1 MKKDNHQLRLE
12 DVELLAPITQPSKI
26 LCVGLNYKDH
36 CEEQNKPIPSEPV
49 VFNKFPSCILAPNQ
63 TISYPQMTNQLDWEV
78 ELALVIGRKGYY
90 IPQGVWKSQKKSHST
105 LRAKRAAFT
114 KLNWKCQK

>member
-1 MKKDNHQLRLE
+1 MKKDNQKLRLE

-26 LCVGLNYKDH
+26 LCVGLNYNDH

-90 IPQGVWKSQKKSHST
+90 IPQGV
-105 LRAKRAAFT
+105 
-114 KLNWKCQK
+114 